1 MLFRSQ
7 VGRFLVIFLAAR
19 ALAEAMVRLQLPTIL
34 GELLAGVLIGVSGLH
49 LLFPPETG
57 ARLNHWLL
65 DLVASLSGT
74 TPDLVQSLYNESFPG
89 LQQVSLLGLYAL
101 LFLTGLESELDELVA
116 VGLQATTVAVTG
128 VVLPFALGTLGLHLL
143 LHVPLVLAV
152 FTGAALTATSIGITA
167 SVFGELG
174 WLRRREGQIV
184 IGAAVLEIGRA
195 HV

>member
-1 MLFRSQ
+1 MFLLPHLLPLVSLPTWPVTLLQAATDSLSSHNVEVAETLIQ

-65 DLVASLSGT
+65 DLV
-74 TPDLVQSLYNESFPG
+74 
-89 LQQVSLLGLYAL
+89 
-101 LFLTGLESELDELVA
+101 
-116 VGLQATTVAVTG
+116 
-128 VVLPFALGTLGLHLL
+128 
-143 LHVPLVLAV
+143 
-152 FTGAALTATSIGITA
+152 
-167 SVFGELG
+167 
-174 WLRRREGQIV
+174 
-184 IGAAVLEIGRA
+184 EIGRA